1 MAENA
6 IKGRNR
12 KPQTQFGVEVAT
24 FCAEMGMS
32 KRELAE
38 RSGVKYPTLLDC
50 TIGRSAGYELVP
62 KVREFMAAYRK
73 EA

>member
-1 MAENA
+1 MAEIN
-6 IKGRNR
+6 KGRNR

-24 FCAEMGMS
+24 FCAEVGMS

-38 RSGVKYPTLLDC
+38 QSGVKYPTLLDC
-50 TIGRSAGYELVP
+50 TIGRSVGHKLVP
-62 KVREFMAAYRK
+62 QVREFMEKYRK